1 MIDEWDNIIRLY
13 ELNSMESIGVG
24 SDFGSLLGS
33 GGEQDGYALCCSGL
47 MIFCTKIV
55 CSLPHG
61 YDSIRVVHS

>member
-1 MIDEWDNIIRLY
+1 MNWTL
-13 ELNSMESIGVG
+13 ESIGVG

-33 GGEQDGYALCCSGL
+33 GGEQDGYALYCSGL
-47 MIFCTKIV
+47 MIFRTKIV